1 MQLEKDPFLTHLKW
15 YEALEFSAMAL
26 YTLSVPIHWRMGVW
40 ALGILVLSAIVKM
53 SVTRRIGN
61 PILTNPT
68 RICLL
73 LVVLYYCIYL
83 FSIHYS
89 NSPLGGFEVSGKKIP
104 LLVLP
109 LFFLLSDLRYI
120 RQKHISALGLL
131 LALVLT
137 VRFCIMMTQACLNYV
152 AGTPFSM
159 VIHFHFDPMHYNY
172 LALYILTAIIILS
185 FEALRLWDN
194 PRWRFWRWALLADIL
209 VMIEYILMVC
219 SRSGLLTLLLIVVV
233 TSVYLIILKR
243 PKIAGIVVL
252 VFALFMGLNY
262 LTMPK
267 LFSRAQNTIED
278 MEAGEDGDVRQD
290 IWECAWELVD
300 EHEAIG
306 YGNDGY
312 WNDLYREYVEH
323 DLPNCYNEEKLNM
336 HNQYLETLV
345 ATGVVGLI
353 VLIAMVAI
361 PAIVSITRRYWNPIM
376 AVFTL
381 SYALWIFFE
390 EAFARQMGLLF
401 ICWWYGIFLVFGKF
415 YFHAKGK
422 S

>member
-1 MQLEKDPFLTHLKW
+1 M
-15 YEALEFSAMAL
+15 
-26 YTLSVPIHWRMGVW
+26 
-40 ALGILVLSAIVKM
+40 
-53 SVTRRIGN
+53 
-61 PILTNPT
+61 
-68 RICLL
+68 
-73 LVVLYYCIYL
+73 
-83 FSIHYS
+83 
-89 NSPLGGFEVSGKKIP
+89 
-104 LLVLP
+104 
-109 LFFLLSDLRYI
+109 
-120 RQKHISALGLL
+120 
-131 LALVLT
+131 
-137 VRFCIMMTQACLNYV
+137 
-152 AGTPFSM
+152 
-159 VIHFHFDPMHYNY
+159 
-172 LALYILTAIIILS
+172 
-185 FEALRLWDN
+185 
-194 PRWRFWRWALLADIL
+194 
-209 VMIEYILMVC
+209 
-219 SRSGLLTLLLIVVV
+219 VV

-415 YFHAKGK
+415 FFHAKGK